1 MHDPLTFEQYLREV
15 CLRLGFRASIEEFRK
30 PVQFYWDANLSVG
43 YATRLMRDV
52 LDVQRVH

>member
-1 MHDPLTFEQYLREV
+1 MDFESYLREV

-30 PVQFYWDANLSVG
+30 PVQSYWDANLSIG
-43 YATRLMRDV
+43 YAVRLMRDV